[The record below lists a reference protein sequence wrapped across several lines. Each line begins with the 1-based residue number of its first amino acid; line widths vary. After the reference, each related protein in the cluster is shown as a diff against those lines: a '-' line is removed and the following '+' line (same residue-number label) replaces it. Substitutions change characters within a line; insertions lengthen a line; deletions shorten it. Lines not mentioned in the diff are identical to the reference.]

1 MLLRDLLESLF
12 LFRLISVVSHEIAP
26 MYTYVCM
33 YRISW
38 LRVAGGGRGC
48 TGVAGDCQ
56 GRQRFHNRLYARD
69 LKRAVVALR
78 DFL

>member
-26 MYTYVCM
+26 MYIYH
-33 YRISW
+33 ISW